1 MMIIFLKFNYFED
14 YSAEEK
20 SIQSYLQMI
29 EKYSQFHFF
38 WQFWKNKLVTFR
50 EVEIITL
57 MFRCQFFKLYGKLTS
72 NFIRIQKVLIV
83 WRMSADSLVELFKGI
98 GLSEA
103 KAKDTVKNG
112 NLSKN
117 LEEAINFTQN
127 AKISQVSQ
135 LCFLSCSSIS
145 FTNSWVHQSNIYRFF
160 ITHACL
166 NFD

>member
-1 MMIIFLKFNYFED
+1 
-14 YSAEEK
+14 
-20 SIQSYLQMI
+20 MI
-29 EKYSQFHFF
+29 EKYSLFHFS
-38 WQFWKNKLVTFR
+38 WQFWRNKLVTFR
-50 EVEIITL
+50 KLEIITL
-57 MFRCQFFKLYGKLTS
+57 MFRCQFFKLYRKSTS
-72 NFIRIQKVLIV
+72 NFIRIKKVLIV

-145 FTNSWVHQSNIYRFF
+145 FTNSWVQQSNIYRFF
-160 ITHACL
+160 ISNFCL

>member
-1 MMIIFLKFNYFED
+1 MIMILVKSNYFQN
-14 YSAEEK
+14 YSANEK
-20 SIQSYLQMI
+20 IIQSYLQMI
-29 EKYSQFHFF
+29 AKYSLFHFS

-50 EVEIITL
+50 KLEIITL
-57 MFRCQFFKLYGKLTS
+57 MFRCQFFKLYRKSTS
-72 NFIRIQKVLIV
+72 NFIRIQKVLIA

-160 ITHACL
+160 ITNVCL
-166 NFD
+166 KFD